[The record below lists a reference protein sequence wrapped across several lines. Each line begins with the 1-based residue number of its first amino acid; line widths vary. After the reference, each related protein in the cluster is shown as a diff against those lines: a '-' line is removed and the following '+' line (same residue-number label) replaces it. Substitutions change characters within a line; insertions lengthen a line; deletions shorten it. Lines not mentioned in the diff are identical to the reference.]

1 MKNANQKSNLRTLR
15 LMAWLFASMLLLAAC
30 DLSEPTNTAGLVATY
45 AAQTLQADD
54 REQTLAA
61 YETLA
66 SGLTETAQVTGTFT
80 PTPTPTA
87 TETQTSS
94 PTATSVPPT
103 LTATPV
109 PATPTPTA
117 TKTTIPPTPTRT
129 PTVTPTKVRCNW
141 AEFVKDVTVPDGT
154 VMTPGETFTKVWRLK
169 NIGSCTWSMDY
180 DLVHVSGPAFGAA
193 IRMGLPEQVLPG
205 ETIDISVL
213 MEAPT
218 YPGNYTSYWKLADKS
233 GKRFGLGEKAEN
245 KFWVNIRVEPST
257 TIAYSFAENFC
268 DAIWYSGLINP
279 IPCPGKE
286 TDREIG
292 YVVYKQHPIRE
303 NGGVENEPGIVTSP
317 NKAKDGYI
325 VGTFPEIPIQ
335 KGDLFSAVIG
345 CEFDSP
351 GCDVTFELLYRI
363 GDGKMYPL
371 GNWRETYEG
380 RSNSLIVDLS
390 GLAGHKVSFIL
401 RVKNNGTARN
411 NRALWIYPRIL
422 R

>member
-1 MKNANQKSNLRTLR
+1 MKNANQNFSLKIFR
-15 LMAWLFASMLLLAAC
+15 LVALLFTGMIVLAAC
-30 DLSEPTNTAGLVATY
+30 DFPGTIDRAELVATY
-45 AAQTLQADD
+45 AAQTLQAND

-66 SGLTETAQVTGTFT
+66 AGLTETALVTGTFT

-87 TETQTSS
+87 TETPTSS

-109 PATPTPTA
+109 PATSTPTA
-117 TKTTIPPTPTRT
+117 TKTAIPPTPTRT

-169 NIGSCTWSMDY
+169 NIGSCTWSTDY
-180 DLVHVSGPAFGAA
+180 DLVHVSGPVFSAA
-193 IRMGLPEQVLPG
+193 KRMGLQEQVLPG
-205 ETIDISVL
+205 ETIDIAVL

-233 GKRFGLGEKAEN
+233 GKRFGLGEKAEKN
-245 KFWVNIRVEPST
+245 FWVNISVEPST

-268 DAIWYSGLINP
+268 DATWYGGLINP

-292 YVVYKQHPIRE
+292 YVVYKQRPIRE
-303 NGGVENEPGIVTSP
+303 NGGIENEPGIVTSP

-325 VGTFPEIPIQ
+325 VGTFPEILIQ

-345 CEFDSP
+345 CQYDSP

-371 GNWRETYEG
+371 GSWRETYDG
-380 RSNSLIVDLS
+380 RTNSVVVDLS
-390 GLAGHKVSFIL
+390 GLSGHKVSLIL